1 LLTCGNRS
9 DQYLTAP
16 ARRVAPRFGDLTLAA
31 APSTPCITGECSA
44 RLATLPCALPLMR
57 IRFPAVRYSVSRR
70 VTSTPPTN
78 REVRLYT
85 TAPIVDIAVIS
96 TMLSEPSRA
105 V

>member
-1 LLTCGNRS
+1 MTCENRS
-9 DQYLTAP
+9 GKQSYRTVGTGCAVVHGDLTAP
-16 ARRVAPRFGDLTLAA
+16 PSRRCYRMWPPR
-31 APSTPCITGECSA
+31 
-44 RLATLPCALPLMR
+44 
-57 IRFPAVRYSVSRR
+57 RYSVSLR
-70 VTSTPPTN
+70 VTSTPPTS

>member
-1 LLTCGNRS
+1 MTCENKIGDNPTAPSGRVTPWFT
-9 DQYLTAP
+9 DLTAP
-16 ARRVAPRFGDLTLAA
+16 PSRRCYRMWPPG
-31 APSTPCITGECSA
+31 
-44 RLATLPCALPLMR
+44 
-57 IRFPAVRYSVSRR
+57 RYSVSLR
-70 VTSTPPTN
+70 VTSTPPTS